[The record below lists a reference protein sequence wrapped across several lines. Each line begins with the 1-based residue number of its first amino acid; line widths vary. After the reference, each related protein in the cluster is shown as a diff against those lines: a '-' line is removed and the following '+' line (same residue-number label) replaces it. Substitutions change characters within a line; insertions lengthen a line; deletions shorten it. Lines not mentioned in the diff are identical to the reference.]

1 MKVLYIGGTGE
12 ISYAC
17 VLESLKLGHE
27 VAVFNRGLR
36 QGVLP
41 DEVEVI
47 RGEMRN
53 PDGYAV
59 LRGRKF
65 DVVCQF
71 FAFDTEQIERD
82 LSVFGGNVGQYVFIS
97 TASAYYKP
105 LHRYVVVTEETPL
118 ANPYWEYSQK
128 KTHMER
134 MLLEWHEKAQLPVT
148 IIRPSHTYRL
158 NFPTA
163 LGSGDWTAR
172 RMLEGKPIIV
182 HGDGASLWTLTH
194 SADFAGPFV
203 RLLGKAKALGED
215 FHITRDEPYTW
226 NEIFHAMAESLGV
239 QPNLV
244 HVSSDT
250 LVQYEPEWAGPL
262 LGDKSPS
269 TVFDNR
275 KVKAIA
281 GDFECAVG
289 LEEGMRGVVAAYRQR
304 NRNADDPNP
313 EVDVAL
319 YERIIAEQ
327 LALR

>member
-1 MKVLYIGGTGE
+1 MKVLYVGGTGE

-27 VAVFNRGLR
+27 VSVFNRGLR
-36 QGVLP
+36 PGMLP
-41 DEVEVI
+41 AEVETI
-47 RGEMRN
+47 RGEMRSLE
-53 PDGYAV
+53 GYAA
-59 LRGRKF
+59 LRGRQF

-71 FAFDTEQIERD
+71 FAFDTGQIERD

-105 LHRYVVVTEETPL
+105 LHRYAPVTEDTPL

-134 MLLEWHEKAQLPVT
+134 LLLEWHADGRLPVT
-148 IIRPSHTYRL
+148 IVRPSHTYRL

-163 LGSGDWTAR
+163 LGSGDWTAG

-182 HGDGASLWTLTH
+182 HGDGAGLWTLTH
-194 SADFAGPFV
+194 AADFAVPFA
-203 RLLGKAKALGED
+203 RLLGNTRALGEG
-215 FHITRDEPYTW
+215 FHITRDNPYTW
-226 NEIFHAMAESLGV
+226 DEIFHAMAESLGV
-239 QPNLV
+239 QPKLV
-244 HVSSDT
+244 HVASDT
-250 LVQYEPEWAGPL
+250 LVRYEPEWAGPL

-275 KVKAIA
+275 KVKAVA
-281 GDFECAVG
+281 GDFECAVS
-289 LEEGMRGVVAAYRQR
+289 LEEGMRGVAAAYRERSQG
-304 NRNADDPNP
+304 AGVPNP

-327 LALR
+327 LALQ

>member
-17 VLESLKLGHE
+17 MLESLKLGHE
-27 VAVFNRGLR
+27 VSVFNRGLR
-36 QGVLP
+36 PDVLP
-41 DEVEVI
+41 GEVEAI
-47 RGEMRN
+47 RGEMLSLE
-53 PDGYAV
+53 GYAA

-65 DVVCQF
+65 DAVCQF

-82 LSVFGGNVGQYVFIS
+82 LEVFGGNVGQYVFIS

-105 LHRYVVVTEETPL
+105 LHRYALISEDTPL

-134 MLLEWHEKAQLPVT
+134 ILLEWHEQGRLPVT
-148 IIRPSHTYRL
+148 VVRPSHTYRL

-163 LGSGDWTAR
+163 LGGGDWTAK

-194 SADFAGPFV
+194 AADFAGPFV
-203 RLLGKAKALGED
+203 RLLGNAKALGED
-215 FHITRDEPYTW
+215 FHITQDNPYTW
-226 NEIFHAMAESLGV
+226 DEIFHAIAESLGV
-239 QPNLV
+239 QPRLV
-244 HVSSDT
+244 HVASDT

-269 TVFDNR
+269 TVFDNS
-275 KVKAIA
+275 KVKAVA
-281 GDFECAVG
+281 GEFKCTVS
-289 LEEGMRGVVAAYRQR
+289 LEEGMRGAAAAYRQR
-304 NRNADDPNP
+304 SRAGGDPNP

-327 LALR
+327 LALK

>member
-17 VLESLKLGHE
+17 VLESLKCGHE
-27 VAVFNRGLR
+27 VTVFNRGLR
-36 QGVLP
+36 PGVLP
-41 DEVEVI
+41 DGVELI
-47 RGEMRN
+47 RGEMRSLE
-53 PDGYAV
+53 GYSA

-82 LSVFGGNVGQYVFIS
+82 LEAFGGNIGQYVFIS

-105 LHRYVVVTEETPL
+105 LHRYAVVSENTPL

-134 MLLEWHEKAQLPVT
+134 MLMQWHEQGRLPVT
-148 IIRPSHTYRL
+148 IVRPSHTYRL
-158 NFPTA
+158 NYPTA
-163 LGSGDWTAR
+163 LGSGDWTAG

-182 HGDGASLWTLTH
+182 HGDGAGLWTLTH
-194 SADFAGPFV
+194 AADFAVPFA
-203 RLLGKAKALGED
+203 RLLGNTRALGED
-215 FHITRDEPYTW
+215 FHITRDDPYTW
-226 NEIFHAMAESLGV
+226 DEIFHAMAESLGV
-239 QPNLV
+239 QPRIV
-244 HVSSDT
+244 HVASDT
-250 LVQYEPEWAGPL
+250 LVQYEPEWIGPL

-269 TVFDNR
+269 TVFDNS
-275 KVKAIA
+275 KVKSVA
-281 GDFECAVG
+281 GEFECAVS
-289 LEEGMRGVVAAYRQR
+289 LEEGMKGVASAYRQR
-304 NRNADDPNP
+304 SQGGGDPGA

-327 LALR
+327 LALK